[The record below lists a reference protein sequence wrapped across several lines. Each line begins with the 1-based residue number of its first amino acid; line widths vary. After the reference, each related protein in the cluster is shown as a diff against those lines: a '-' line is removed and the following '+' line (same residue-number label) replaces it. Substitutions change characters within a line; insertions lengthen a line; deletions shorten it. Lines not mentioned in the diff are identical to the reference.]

1 MPTDLTGCGG
11 AARQPIAPLALT
23 AYRSRADTVRGARP
37 LSVPALNSNKHRTL
51 DSLRESAMVVDPLPF
66 VTYSFVMSITPGPN
80 NVMLT
85 ASGAAFGFRRTIPHM
100 LGISFG
106 CAIQLLAVCAG
117 LGAIFTQ
124 WPESQTVL
132 RWVGALYLLYLG
144 VRMLNSG
151 PADGDANK
159 RPVTFLE
166 AAAFQFLNPKAWV
179 MSITAASLF
188 LPHEFGVLAAG
199 AYMLAIMVVMN
210 MPCIAVWALFGSSL
224 RRFLE
229 RPASRMGFNAA
240 MAVALTA
247 TGVIM
252 VL

>member
-1 MPTDLTGCGG
+1 M
-11 AARQPIAPLALT
+11 
-23 AYRSRADTVRGARP
+23 
-37 LSVPALNSNKHRTL
+37 
-51 DSLRESAMVVDPLPF
+51 VDPLPF
-66 VTYSFVMSITPGPN
+66 ATYSFVMSITPGPN

-100 LGISFG
+100 LGISVGFG
-106 CAIQLLAVCAG
+106 IELLAVCAG
-117 LGAIFTQ
+117 LGAVFTR
-124 WPESQTVL
+124 WPDLQMLL

-144 VRMLNSG
+144 VRMLGSG
-151 PADGDANK
+151 PSNNAVSQ

-166 AAAFQFLNPKAWV
+166 AALFQFLNPKAWV
-179 MSITAASLF
+179 MTITAATLF
-188 LPHEFGVLAAG
+188 LPHEVGVLAAG
-199 AYMLAIMVVMN
+199 AYMLAVMVVMN
-210 MPCIAVWALFGSSL
+210 FPCIAVWALFGSSL

-252 VL
+252 VM